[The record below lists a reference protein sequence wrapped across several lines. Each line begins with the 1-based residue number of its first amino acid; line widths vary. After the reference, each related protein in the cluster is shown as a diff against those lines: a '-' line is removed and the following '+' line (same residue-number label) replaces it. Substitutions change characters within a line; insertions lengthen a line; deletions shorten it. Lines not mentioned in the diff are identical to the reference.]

1 MGDEGDI
8 LYKSN
13 KKAESIISSSFQ
25 FFTTSK
31 PYLKLSDPSV
41 FVSTGQKYTLFKN
54 VLCRG

>member
-41 FVSTGQKYTLFKN
+41 FVSTGQKYTLF
-54 VLCRG
+54 